1 MTHRNSG
8 RMVLVAGLL
17 LAAGFVLS
25 ACSTPTA
32 TGSLVDA
39 SGKHP
44 SNFVDT
50 HPSYARPDGN
60 VCTECHGDDLRGGIS
75 KVSCFSASRNGVV
88 CHPAGP
94 AFHPLDWL
102 NKTSAN
108 FHGTAFRDN
117 VTVRNLACDAC
128 HDPGTP
134 ALYNCLDCHF
144 TEDGGRIPPGS
155 PFVHGQI
162 TGHTTFGP
170 LDTLNAVT
178 AVCVRCHET
187 NNSFGHMAQP
197 FCHNC
202 HSPAPAGFHPAGW
215 SNPDNHGASAKAAP
229 GPSTGFGICQNCHG
243 NNFAGSGNAPTC
255 VNNASCHGSG
265 VASPHSPA
273 PWRVA
278 FGSPPTARRH
288 TNTDN
293 TVPGNPAACAWCH
306 RGSGTVVIT
315 PPTPPPASPVP
326 GCFNNTLCHE
336 DVQTAPHP
344 VRPYADHPADAQAQF
359 NTFCNNCHNM
369 DLPRILV
376 NAPYCIEC
384 HKGGS
389 PFTFTG
395 CASCHGNPPA
405 GAAPVDAVFPNIAG
419 AHARHNAL
427 DNVQGVC
434 NTCHNGGGTGTGLQ
448 HFYDNVGGA
457 SGIDVA
463 FPNLLFKANS
473 GNLLFTGSDNTCS
486 NVSCHG
492 GITTPGWRAAL
503 PATGDAACRLCHTA
517 GAALGS
523 PENNSPYSGL
533 HIFHLATSVG
543 GAVLCTECHNM
554 ANGTTG
560 ALNHFEFLNTAPME
574 GPASQTVQPN
584 GSAANYNA
592 TNQTC
597 GTFTCHTA
605 SHAAFSWSGGPNH
618 PVPFTGASHTSVTS
632 GTFAAD
638 CGTCHFETGAG
649 TKVGPT
655 CTVCHQAGSPLAAA
669 GCTSCHAG
677 PPNNA
682 STTAYPNVA
691 GTHAVHIGLNGAGSP
706 VSCNTCHDGLGTGT
720 LNHYNRANARPGSD
734 ALRVAPGDAAFLA
747 TYNAETGA
755 TTFSAT
761 TLACGNASCHGG
773 QTTPNW
779 QTGTID
785 VVNAC
790 LSCHASGT
798 AQFNSYNSGR
808 HTLHTNEFGLSAATC
823 KRCHDATKVNV
834 VGHFDALSTSA
845 FEQTARSTLLT
856 ALQYNGTSCN
866 PSAGGL
872 TGCHGQE
879 TW

>member
-405 GAAPVDAVFPNIAG
+405 GAAPVGAVFPNIAG
-419 AHARHNAL
+419 AHAKHNAL

-463 FPNLLFKANS
+463 F
-473 GNLLFTGSDNTCS
+473 
-486 NVSCHG
+486 
-492 GITTPGWRAAL
+492 
-503 PATGDAACRLCHTA
+503 
-517 GAALGS
+517 
-523 PENNSPYSGL
+523 
-533 HIFHLATSVG
+533 
-543 GAVLCTECHNM
+543 
-554 ANGTTG
+554 
-560 ALNHFEFLNTAPME
+560 
-574 GPASQTVQPN
+574 
-584 GSAANYNA
+584 
-592 TNQTC
+592 
-597 GTFTCHTA
+597 
-605 SHAAFSWSGGPNH
+605 
-618 PVPFTGASHTSVTS
+618 
-632 GTFAAD
+632 
-638 CGTCHFETGAG
+638 
-649 TKVGPT
+649 
-655 CTVCHQAGSPLAAA
+655 
-669 GCTSCHAG
+669 
-677 PPNNA
+677 
-682 STTAYPNVA
+682 
-691 GTHAVHIGLNGAGSP
+691 
-706 VSCNTCHDGLGTGT
+706 
-720 LNHYNRANARPGSD
+720 
-734 ALRVAPGDAAFLA
+734 LA

-755 TTFSAT
+755 TTFNAT

-779 QTGTID
+779 RTGSIA
-785 VVNAC
+785 VNTQC
-790 LSCHASGT
+790 TSCHASGS
-798 AQFNSYNSGR
+798 AQFNSYSSGEHNR
-808 HTLHTNEFGLSAATC
+808 HGGGSFTC
-823 KRCHDATKVNV
+823 TECHDMNVATNNTPGVAN
-834 VGHFDALSTSA
+834 HFLFLGTSA
-845 FEQTARSTLLT
+845 MEGPARDTFRNSTGSVVYT
-856 ALQYNGTSCN
+856 PGGT
-866 PSAGGL
+866 PG
-872 TGCHGQE
+872 TGTCSGTCHGE
-879 TW
+879 NHNAEDW

>member
-359 NTFCNNCHNM
+359 NTFCNDCHNM

-419 AHARHNAL
+419 AHAKHNAL

-463 FPNLLFKANS
+463 F
-473 GNLLFTGSDNTCS
+473 
-486 NVSCHG
+486 
-492 GITTPGWRAAL
+492 
-503 PATGDAACRLCHTA
+503 
-517 GAALGS
+517 
-523 PENNSPYSGL
+523 
-533 HIFHLATSVG
+533 
-543 GAVLCTECHNM
+543 
-554 ANGTTG
+554 
-560 ALNHFEFLNTAPME
+560 
-574 GPASQTVQPN
+574 
-584 GSAANYNA
+584 
-592 TNQTC
+592 
-597 GTFTCHTA
+597 
-605 SHAAFSWSGGPNH
+605 
-618 PVPFTGASHTSVTS
+618 
-632 GTFAAD
+632 
-638 CGTCHFETGAG
+638 
-649 TKVGPT
+649 
-655 CTVCHQAGSPLAAA
+655 
-669 GCTSCHAG
+669 
-677 PPNNA
+677 
-682 STTAYPNVA
+682 
-691 GTHAVHIGLNGAGSP
+691 
-706 VSCNTCHDGLGTGT
+706 
-720 LNHYNRANARPGSD
+720 
-734 ALRVAPGDAAFLA
+734 LA

-755 TTFSAT
+755 TTFNAT

-779 QTGTID
+779 RTGSIA
-785 VVNAC
+785 VNTQC
-790 LSCHASGT
+790 TSCHASGS
-798 AQFNSYNSGR
+798 AQFNSYSSGEHNR
-808 HTLHTNEFGLSAATC
+808 HGGGSFTC
-823 KRCHDATKVNV
+823 TECHDMNVATNNTPGVAN
-834 VGHFDALSTSA
+834 HFLFLGTSA
-845 FEQTARSTLLT
+845 MEGPARDTFRNSTGSVVYT
-856 ALQYNGTSCN
+856 PGGT
-866 PSAGGL
+866 PG
-872 TGCHGQE
+872 TGTCSGTCHGE
-879 TW
+879 NHNAEDW

>member
-463 FPNLLFKANS
+463 F
-473 GNLLFTGSDNTCS
+473 
-486 NVSCHG
+486 
-492 GITTPGWRAAL
+492 
-503 PATGDAACRLCHTA
+503 
-517 GAALGS
+517 
-523 PENNSPYSGL
+523 
-533 HIFHLATSVG
+533 
-543 GAVLCTECHNM
+543 
-554 ANGTTG
+554 
-560 ALNHFEFLNTAPME
+560 
-574 GPASQTVQPN
+574 
-584 GSAANYNA
+584 
-592 TNQTC
+592 
-597 GTFTCHTA
+597 
-605 SHAAFSWSGGPNH
+605 
-618 PVPFTGASHTSVTS
+618 
-632 GTFAAD
+632 
-638 CGTCHFETGAG
+638 
-649 TKVGPT
+649 
-655 CTVCHQAGSPLAAA
+655 
-669 GCTSCHAG
+669 
-677 PPNNA
+677 
-682 STTAYPNVA
+682 
-691 GTHAVHIGLNGAGSP
+691 
-706 VSCNTCHDGLGTGT
+706 
-720 LNHYNRANARPGSD
+720 
-734 ALRVAPGDAAFLA
+734 LA

-755 TTFSAT
+755 TTFNAT

-779 QTGTID
+779 RTGSIA
-785 VVNAC
+785 VNTQC
-790 LSCHASGT
+790 TSCHASGS
-798 AQFNSYNSGR
+798 AQFNSYSSGEHNR
-808 HTLHTNEFGLSAATC
+808 HGGGSFTC
-823 KRCHDATKVNV
+823 TECHDMNVATNNTPGVAN
-834 VGHFDALSTSA
+834 HFLFLGTSA
-845 FEQTARSTLLT
+845 MEGPARDTFRNSTGSVVYT
-856 ALQYNGTSCN
+856 PGGT
-866 PSAGGL
+866 PG
-872 TGCHGQE
+872 TGTCSGTCHGE
-879 TW
+879 NHNAEDW

>member
-1 MTHRNSG
+1 MSHRKNG
-8 RMVLVAGLL
+8 RMVPGAGLL
-17 LAAGFVLS
+17 LAVGFVLS

-44 SNFVDT
+44 SSFVDT

-60 VCTECHGDDLRGGIS
+60 ACTECHGDDLRGGIS

-102 NKTSAN
+102 NKTGAN

-144 TEDGGRIPPGS
+144 TQDGGRIPPGS
-155 PFVHGQI
+155 PYPHGQI
-162 TGHTTFGP
+162 TGHTTHGP

-178 AVCVRCHET
+178 AVCVRCHEI

-215 SNPDNHGASAKAAP
+215 INPDNHGAAAKAAP
-229 GPSTGFGICQNCHG
+229 GPSTGFEICQNCHG
-243 NNFAGSGNAPTC
+243 NNFAGSGTAPSC

-273 PWRVA
+273 PWRLE
-278 FGSPPTARRH
+278 FGSPPTTRRH

-293 TVPGNPAACAWCH
+293 TVPGNPTACAWCH
-306 RGSGTVVIT
+306 RGNGTVVIT
-315 PPTPPPASPVP
+315 LPTPPPASPVP
-326 GCFNNTLCHE
+326 GCFNNTLCHG
-336 DVQTAPHP
+336 DVLAAPHP
-344 VRPYADHPADAQAQF
+344 VRPYANHPADAQAQF

-405 GAAPVDAVFPNIAG
+405 GAAPVGAVFPNIAG
-419 AHARHNAL
+419 AHAKHNAL

-457 SGIDVA
+457 PGVDV
-463 FPNLLFKANS
+463 
-473 GNLLFTGSDNTCS
+473 
-486 NVSCHG
+486 
-492 GITTPGWRAAL
+492 
-503 PATGDAACRLCHTA
+503 
-517 GAALGS
+517 
-523 PENNSPYSGL
+523 
-533 HIFHLATSVG
+533 
-543 GAVLCTECHNM
+543 
-554 ANGTTG
+554 
-560 ALNHFEFLNTAPME
+560 
-574 GPASQTVQPN
+574 
-584 GSAANYNA
+584 
-592 TNQTC
+592 
-597 GTFTCHTA
+597 
-605 SHAAFSWSGGPNH
+605 
-618 PVPFTGASHTSVTS
+618 
-632 GTFAAD
+632 
-638 CGTCHFETGAG
+638 
-649 TKVGPT
+649 
-655 CTVCHQAGSPLAAA
+655 
-669 GCTSCHAG
+669 
-677 PPNNA
+677 
-682 STTAYPNVA
+682 
-691 GTHAVHIGLNGAGSP
+691 
-706 VSCNTCHDGLGTGT
+706 
-720 LNHYNRANARPGSD
+720 
-734 ALRVAPGDAAFLA
+734 AFLA
-747 TYNAETGA
+747 TYNAESGA
-755 TTFSAT
+755 TTFNAT

-798 AQFNSYNSGR
+798 TQFNSYNSGE
-808 HTLHTNEFGLSAATC
+808 HTRHTNEFGLSAATC

-872 TGCHGQE
+872 SGCHGQE

>member
-359 NTFCNNCHNM
+359 NTFCNDCHNM

-405 GAAPVDAVFPNIAG
+405 GAAPVGAVFPNIAG
-419 AHARHNAL
+419 AHAKHNAL

-463 FPNLLFKANS
+463 F
-473 GNLLFTGSDNTCS
+473 
-486 NVSCHG
+486 
-492 GITTPGWRAAL
+492 
-503 PATGDAACRLCHTA
+503 
-517 GAALGS
+517 
-523 PENNSPYSGL
+523 
-533 HIFHLATSVG
+533 
-543 GAVLCTECHNM
+543 
-554 ANGTTG
+554 
-560 ALNHFEFLNTAPME
+560 
-574 GPASQTVQPN
+574 
-584 GSAANYNA
+584 
-592 TNQTC
+592 
-597 GTFTCHTA
+597 
-605 SHAAFSWSGGPNH
+605 
-618 PVPFTGASHTSVTS
+618 
-632 GTFAAD
+632 
-638 CGTCHFETGAG
+638 
-649 TKVGPT
+649 
-655 CTVCHQAGSPLAAA
+655 
-669 GCTSCHAG
+669 
-677 PPNNA
+677 
-682 STTAYPNVA
+682 
-691 GTHAVHIGLNGAGSP
+691 
-706 VSCNTCHDGLGTGT
+706 
-720 LNHYNRANARPGSD
+720 
-734 ALRVAPGDAAFLA
+734 LA

-755 TTFSAT
+755 TTFNAT

-779 QTGTID
+779 RTGSIA
-785 VVNAC
+785 VNTQC
-790 LSCHASGT
+790 TSCHASGS
-798 AQFNSYNSGR
+798 AQFNSYSSGEHNR
-808 HTLHTNEFGLSAATC
+808 HGGGSFTC
-823 KRCHDATKVNV
+823 TECHDMNVATNNTPGVAN
-834 VGHFDALSTSA
+834 HFLFLGTSA
-845 FEQTARSTLLT
+845 MEGPARDTFRNSTGSVVYT
-856 ALQYNGTSCN
+856 PGGT
-866 PSAGGL
+866 PG
-872 TGCHGQE
+872 TGTCSGTCHGE
-879 TW
+879 NHNAEDW